1 MKQRTVN
8 FPQNVPFG
16 TTHFEHGRT
25 FEYVEPGMWKSVG
38 GSGGGT
44 GGGGGNWEVINKSGH
59 NCEYNHAYIVNI
71 PTSNPYINLPKLGVD
86 EVGQYVL
93 ISDGGDGWSTA
104 SNALTVNLNG
114 PLQGQNVSQLSLD
127 LANVTVTFVW
137 DGASWWVYSS
147 MSNTGVDEHVT
158 DAPEDGK
165 IYCRQDGTWVLLP
178 PEEDPTVPDYVKGIT
193 QADIDRWN
201 SEEDPTVPDHVKA
214 ITEQDINRWNAG
226 GGGTGGPADWPDITN
241 KPQPIK
247 DLAAE
252 NATKVSIVS
261 GGSY

>member
-1 MKQRTVN
+1 MQRAVN

-71 PTSNPYINLPKLGVD
+71 PTANPYINLPKLGVD
-86 EVGQYVL
+86 EAGQYVL
-93 ISDGGDGWSTA
+93 VSDGGDGWSVA
-104 SNALTVNLNG
+104 SDALTVNLNG
-114 PLQGQNVSQLSLD
+114 PLQGQNAGQLSLD

-178 PEEDPTVPDYVKGIT
+178 PEEDPTVPD
-193 QADIDRWN
+193 
-201 SEEDPTVPDHVKA
+201 HVKA

-226 GGGTGGPADWPDITN
+226 GGGAGGPADWPDITN

-252 NATKVSIVS
+252 NAPKVSIVS